1 MISIKNLKLG
11 YIREY
16 YALYDIN
23 LEIAKGEK
31 IAIVGEENSG
41 KTSFLRIIAQLQ
53 KPTSGEITINDIPL
67 SKLDYS
73 VDLSVAFVPTY
84 PILLEKKSVRKNI
97 EYVLKIRQI
106 SSGDLLNCIDA
117 VMKDFGIEKYADTK
131 VKFLTMYQK
140 RLLQFAMLSIRE
152 KIDILLIDDIF
163 DLPPKEKK
171 TIVEIAKSFA
181 SKEGTTTIV
190 ALSDMEIAKEFNA
203 KIINMSLGSFQVE
216 GNNDNG
222 RIEK

>member
-11 YIREY
+11 YIREF

-73 VDLSVAFVPTY
+73 VDLSVAFVPTH
-84 PILLEKKSVRKNI
+84 PILLERKSVRKNI
-97 EYVLKIRQI
+97 EYVLKLRQT
-106 SSGDLLNCIDA
+106 SNESLLNRIDA

-131 VKFLTMYQK
+131 VKFLSMYQR
-140 RLLQFAMLSIRE
+140 RLLQFAMLSVRE
-152 KIDILLIDDIF
+152 RIDILLIDDIF

-171 TIVEIAKSFA
+171 TIIEIAKSF
-181 SKEGTTTIV
+181 SSREETTSIIAV
-190 ALSDMEIAKEFNA
+190 SDAEIAKELNA
-203 KIINMSLGSFQVE
+203 KIINMSLGSFQIE
-216 GNNDNG
+216 NNNDN
-222 RIEK
+222 